1 MALFILTGGDSLA
14 GHGYLGRNLKTA
26 MKTSFLAIAAIAL
39 ISAPA
44 AAEVEDRAQLVLI
57 SGINADKR
65 LGGSD
70 ALNKVTFTVPTLRGC
85 KIAGEEWVSEKEV
98 GHRLGWRK
106 FQCFERF

>member
-1 MALFILTGGDSLA
+1 MAIQVEVKD
-14 GHGYLGRNLKTA
+14 TA
-26 MKTSFLAIAAIAL
+26 LKTSFLAIAAIVL
-39 ISAPA
+39 LSAPIA
-44 AAEVEDRAQLVLI
+44 AKAEGRAQLVLI

-70 ALNKVTFTVPTLRGC
+70 VLNKLTFTMQTLRGC

>member
-1 MALFILTGGDSLA
+1 MVIAIKVEVK
-14 GHGYLGRNLKTA
+14 KTVV
-26 MKTSFLAIAAIAL
+26 KSSSLAIAAIVL

-70 ALNKVTFTVPTLRGC
+70 ALNKLTFTMPTLRGC
-85 KIAGEEWVSEKEV
+85 KIAGEDWVSEKEV

>member
-1 MALFILTGGDSLA
+1 MAI
-14 GHGYLGRNLKTA
+14 KVEVKKKVV
-26 MKTSFLAIAAIAL
+26 KTSFLAIAAVVL
-39 ISAPA
+39 ISAPV

-70 ALNKVTFTVPTLRGC
+70 VLNKLTFTMPTLRGC
-85 KIAGEEWVSEKEV
+85 KIAGEDWVSEQEV

>member
-1 MALFILTGGDSLA
+1 MAIQVEVKD
-14 GHGYLGRNLKTA
+14 TA
-26 MKTSFLAIAAIAL
+26 LKTSFLAIAAIVL
-39 ISAPA
+39 LSAPIA
-44 AAEVEDRAQLVLI
+44 AKAEDRAQLVLI

-70 ALNKVTFTVPTLRGC
+70 VLNKLTFTMPTLRGC
-85 KIAGEEWVSEKEV
+85 KIAGEDWVSEKEV

>member
-1 MALFILTGGDSLA
+1 MVIAVKVEVK
-14 GHGYLGRNLKTA
+14 KTVV
-26 MKTSFLAIAAIAL
+26 KSSSLAIAEIVL
-39 ISAPA
+39 ISAPAPAPAPA

-57 SGINADKR
+57 SGINSDKR

-70 ALNKVTFTVPTLRGC
+70 ALNKVTFTMPTLRGC
-85 KIAGEEWVSEKEV
+85 KIAGEDWVSEQEV

>member
-1 MALFILTGGDSLA
+1 MAIQVEVKDRAL
-14 GHGYLGRNLKTA
+14 
-26 MKTSFLAIAAIAL
+26 KTSFLAIAAIVL
-39 ISAPA
+39 LSAPIA
-44 AAEVEDRAQLVLI
+44 AKAEDRAQLVLI

-70 ALNKVTFTVPTLRGC
+70 VLSKLSFSMPTLRGC

-106 FQCFERF
+106 FQCFEHF